1 MELYALEANLEP
13 DIGVK
18 IARFLAYVDDFWINR
33 VRVEPLSVYGAV
45 CRTNNFVESWHNTLN

>member
-18 IARFLAYVDDFWINR
+18 IARFFAYVDDFWINR

-45 CRTNNFVESWHNTLN
+45 CSTNNFVESGTIP